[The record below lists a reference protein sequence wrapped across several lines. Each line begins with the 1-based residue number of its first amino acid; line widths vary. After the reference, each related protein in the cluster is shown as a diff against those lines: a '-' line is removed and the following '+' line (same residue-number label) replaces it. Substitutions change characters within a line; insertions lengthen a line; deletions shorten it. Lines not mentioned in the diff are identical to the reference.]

1 MRGGGVWSWAESLN
15 NSEIG
20 STKAQLLLASKLMTY
35 QVTPPP
41 FFSWQ
46 AFIHLVQKMWEMTRL
61 ATMWA
66 LALIDSE
73 TVVPKASST
82 SSSCHCPPS
91 KHIVAPLPS
100 FLKKKALHVLWYQ
113 KVDHS
118 SWAVN
123 EADPTVLIVFPFLE
137 NWLHFILF
145 YTPVPIFHSHSHRA
159 LGKGLTLIEVQ
170 LWTNPW

>member
-35 QVTPPP
+35 QVTPRLGSV

-123 EADPTVLIVFPFLE
+123 RTLLPLGVILIVFFSFRTKALVPQLPIGTSTYHASGTTVFE
-137 NWLHFILF
+137 NH
-145 YTPVPIFHSHSHRA
+145 PKSH
-159 LGKGLTLIEVQ
+159 I
-170 LWTNPW
+170 

>member
-1 MRGGGVWSWAESLN
+1 
-15 NSEIG
+15 
-20 STKAQLLLASKLMTY
+20 MTY
-35 QVTPPP
+35 QVTPRLGSV
-41 FFSWQ
+41 FF
-46 AFIHLVQKMWEMTRL
+46 FL
-61 ATMWA
+61 ASFYPSSAKDVRDDTTCNYVSTYA
-66 LALIDSE
+66 ALIDSE

-123 EADPTVLIVFPFLE
+123 RTLLPLGVILIVFFSFRTKALVPQLPQPIGTSTYHASGTTVFE
-137 NWLHFILF
+137 NHPKSHIYHMLR
-145 YTPVPIFHSHSHRA
+145 HSKRSE
-159 LGKGLTLIEVQ
+159 L
-170 LWTNPW
+170 

>member
-20 STKAQLLLASKLMTY
+20 STSTTAFSFETYDLSGYTSSLFFLASFYPSSAKDVRDDTTCNYVSTY
-35 QVTPPP
+35 
-41 FFSWQ
+41 
-46 AFIHLVQKMWEMTRL
+46 A
-61 ATMWA
+61 
-66 LALIDSE
+66 ALIDSE

-123 EADPTVLIVFPFLE
+123 RTLLPLGVILIVFFSFRTKAIVPQLPQPIGTSTYHASGTTVFE
-137 NWLHFILF
+137 NH
-145 YTPVPIFHSHSHRA
+145 PKSH
-159 LGKGLTLIEVQ
+159 I
-170 LWTNPW
+170 